1 MWSLGGLLILTS
13 PCTIV
18 LRSVKTKEE
27 CMVSIMNKDVKDC
40 PKFRYFSPFMTFK
53 MTTCNSYNKSISKLF
68 CNQVLDIGCFQNRC
82 V

>member
-13 PCTIV
+13 PCAIV

-53 MTTCNSYNKSISKLF
+53 MTSTCNSYI
-68 CNQVLDIGCFQNRC
+68 
-82 V
+82 